1 MGLYSSKDSLLAL
14 ESGGRS
20 TSILCRDPKVTSV
33 SWFSFLYLH
42 PWVCV
47 MWMDGGRFFYLTLL
61 CCVGCKM
68 PSLHP
73 FKLTGITYLSPMK
86 VFSPVHSPCDG
97 NARGGLMD
105 GGQIKQILILSHSRH
120 GTQESPE
127 NTELLS
133 PAPGIQPELKK
144 CGQMAES
151 KSTQKRT

>member
-1 MGLYSSKDSLLAL
+1 
-14 ESGGRS
+14 
-20 TSILCRDPKVTSV
+20 
-33 SWFSFLYLH
+33 
-42 PWVCV
+42 

-120 GTQESPE
+120 ATQESPE